1 MGGLNS
7 AFSLSA
13 STTARSH
20 EQIDKAMKDTGSQ
33 QKKVGEFKLTK
44 QQEFQKAAKAASE
57 GVSKKSKWAGYLGT
71 GIVMGLGMTNPLT
84 AGLVVGSMTAGG
96 GMLGKKTG
104 KSGDAYKQLENSKWF
119 QGDRDDVLKNI
130 DKSLVTATV
139 TNAVL
144 AGASAHG
151 AGKAATATKEGA
163 TEGVKDQLGN
173 HVMDEVLVEGTK
185 GGSKALKQKGLE
197 TITTSSGEEITKA
210 AVPDMANIGTPANM
224 FGKLKKAGG
233 EAGEFLTTKPDA
245 GAYKQLSL
253 KDFVTM
259 DGAKRGQFGK
269 DFVGNLKAS
278 AGQFIPGDDK
288 VMSMLKGGG
297 TLNDWMNEE
306 EA

>member
-33 QKKVGEFKLTK
+33 QIKVGEFKLTK

-84 AGLVVGSMTAGG
+84 AGLVVGGMTAGG
-96 GMLGKKTG
+96 GILGKKTG

-130 DKSLVTATV
+130 DKSLTTATL

-151 AGKAATATKEGA
+151 AGKAATAA
-163 TEGVKDQLGN
+163 TTDVVEKGGK
-173 HVMDEVLVEGTK
+173 EVLAEGGKITAK
-185 GGSKALKQKGLE
+185 DKLKKRAADPLLE
-197 TITTSSGEEITKA
+197 TVMTAPGEEITKA

-253 KDFVTM
+253 KNMFTM

-306 EA
+306 ET